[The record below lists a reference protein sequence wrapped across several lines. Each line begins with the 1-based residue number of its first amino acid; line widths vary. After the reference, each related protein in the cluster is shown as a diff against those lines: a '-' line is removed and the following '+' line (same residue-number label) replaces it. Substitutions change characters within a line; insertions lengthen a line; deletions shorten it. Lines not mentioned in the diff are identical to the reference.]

1 MAVTDRMELKT
12 QKKEAA
18 LTVNE
23 LLYLIFFSVMLFSK
37 GMGWYDGMRP
47 YQLCLL
53 IGMGCLGLK
62 LILTKYTPWQLLVAA
77 VFGVLGVLSWRCSA
91 EKGMLT
97 CVMMLIGMKDV
108 RIKKVFQVGA
118 VVWSSVFLYRI
129 LAFLIGW
136 DKGILLVH
144 KKLGAFIF
152 RWSMGYPHPNVFH
165 ISYVILLAF
174 LFYLLQQKGK
184 KLFGW
189 IVAALVGNVL
199 IFIYS
204 VSFTGFL
211 LTGIYLML
219 VLYFE
224 LRSQFTKP
232 EKVLMQ
238 CVLPVGLAFSLLAPL
253 LIGVCIAFVLNL
265 MMVGLERLWDRALA
279 KWRSRWNAKLKR
291 PVCLTLTMVLFL
303 GIIFAI
309 FFILIPRLE
318 EAGSTLAAN
327 IPTYVDQFQA
337 WWKNLSDFAGS
348 HGVTLPELTL
358 SAEQV
363 RDTITGFLQERGDSV
378 VNTTLNITSS
388 IVGALVNVLLALVFS
403 LYMLAQK
410 ETLLAQS
417 KRLLRRALPQK
428 AADKLLAVLHLT
440 NNAFSSFVT
449 GQVTEAVILGTL
461 CCLGMLLLGLPYA
474 LPVSVIIAALSLI
487 PIFGAWI
494 GAATGAFLIVF
505 QSPIKALTFL
515 IFLLILQQVEGNL
528 IYPRVVGK
536 SVGLPGL
543 WVLAAVTIG
552 GGAFGI
558 LGMLLGVPVCS
569 VVYSLVQA
577 YIRTKPE
584 SEENQ

>member
-1 MAVTDRMELKT
+1 MLLITFAV
-12 QKKEAA
+12 
-18 LTVNE
+18 
-23 LLYLIFFSVMLFSK
+23 LLFWGLYNISTIGGLFSN
-37 GMGWYDGMRP
+37 
-47 YQLCLL
+47 L
-53 IGMGCLGLK
+53 
-62 LILTKYTPWQLLVAA
+62 
-77 VFGVLGVLSWRCSA
+77 
-91 EKGMLT
+91 
-97 CVMMLIGMKDV
+97 
-108 RIKKVFQVGA
+108 
-118 VVWSSVFLYRI
+118 
-129 LAFLIGW
+129 
-136 DKGILLVH
+136 
-144 KKLGAFIF
+144 
-152 RWSMGYPHPNVFH
+152 
-165 ISYVILLAF
+165 
-174 LFYLLQQKGK
+174 
-184 KLFGW
+184 
-189 IVAALVGNVL
+189 
-199 IFIYS
+199 
-204 VSFTGFL
+204 
-211 LTGIYLML
+211 
-219 VLYFE
+219 
-224 LRSQFTKP
+224 
-232 EKVLMQ
+232 
-238 CVLPVGLAFSLLAPL
+238 FSLLAPL

-279 KWRSRWNAKLKR
+279 KRRSRWNAKLKR

-337 WWKNLSDFAGS
+337 WWKSLSDFADS

-417 KRLLRRALPQK
+417 KRLLRRALPRR

-577 YIRTKPE
+577 YIRTKPP
-584 SEENQ
+584 EELSR

>member
-1 MAVTDRMELKT
+1 MELNKKT
-12 QKKEAA
+12 MQRIM
-18 LTVNE
+18 
-23 LLYLIFFSVMLFSK
+23 LLITFAVLLFWGLYNISTIGGLFSN
-37 GMGWYDGMRP
+37 
-47 YQLCLL
+47 LL
-53 IGMGCLGLK
+53 
-62 LILTKYTPWQLLVAA
+62 
-77 VFGVLGVLSWRCSA
+77 
-91 EKGMLT
+91 
-97 CVMMLIGMKDV
+97 
-108 RIKKVFQVGA
+108 
-118 VVWSSVFLYRI
+118 
-129 LAFLIGW
+129 
-136 DKGILLVH
+136 
-144 KKLGAFIF
+144 
-152 RWSMGYPHPNVFH
+152 
-165 ISYVILLAF
+165 
-174 LFYLLQQKGK
+174 
-184 KLFGW
+184 
-189 IVAALVGNVL
+189 
-199 IFIYS
+199 
-204 VSFTGFL
+204 
-211 LTGIYLML
+211 
-219 VLYFE
+219 
-224 LRSQFTKP
+224 
-232 EKVLMQ
+232 
-238 CVLPVGLAFSLLAPL
+238 SLLAPL

-279 KWRSRWNAKLKR
+279 KRRSRWNAKLKR

-337 WWKNLSDFAGS
+337 WWKSLSDFADS

-388 IVGALVNVLLALVFS
+388 IVGALVNILLALVFS

-417 KRLLRRALPQK
+417 KRLLRRALPRR

-461 CCLGMLLLGLPYA
+461 CCLGMLILRLPYA

-558 LGMLLGVPVCS
+558 LGMLLGVPICS

-584 SEENQ
+584 AEEIQ

>member
-1 MAVTDRMELKT
+1 MIFLQERTGNTLELNKKTMQRIMLLITFAV
-12 QKKEAA
+12 
-18 LTVNE
+18 
-23 LLYLIFFSVMLFSK
+23 LLFWGLYNISTIGGLFSN
-37 GMGWYDGMRP
+37 
-47 YQLCLL
+47 L
-53 IGMGCLGLK
+53 
-62 LILTKYTPWQLLVAA
+62 
-77 VFGVLGVLSWRCSA
+77 
-91 EKGMLT
+91 
-97 CVMMLIGMKDV
+97 
-108 RIKKVFQVGA
+108 
-118 VVWSSVFLYRI
+118 
-129 LAFLIGW
+129 
-136 DKGILLVH
+136 
-144 KKLGAFIF
+144 
-152 RWSMGYPHPNVFH
+152 
-165 ISYVILLAF
+165 
-174 LFYLLQQKGK
+174 
-184 KLFGW
+184 
-189 IVAALVGNVL
+189 
-199 IFIYS
+199 
-204 VSFTGFL
+204 
-211 LTGIYLML
+211 
-219 VLYFE
+219 
-224 LRSQFTKP
+224 
-232 EKVLMQ
+232 
-238 CVLPVGLAFSLLAPL
+238 FSLLAPL

-279 KWRSRWNAKLKR
+279 KWRSHWNAKLKR

-337 WWKNLSDFAGS
+337 WWKNLSDFADS

-388 IVGALVNVLLALVFS
+388 IVGALVNILLALVFS

-417 KRLLRRALPQK
+417 KRLLRRALPRR

-461 CCLGMLLLGLPYA
+461 CCLGMLLLRLPYA

-584 SEENQ
+584 AEENQ